1 VELSVTSLDEVLYAL
16 GLIRQSLERQLD
28 DRPPDS

>member
-1 VELSVTSLDEVLYAL
+1 VELGVATLAEVPNAL
-16 GLIRQSLERQLD
+16 GLVRQSLERQLD